1 MATKRKATTPRR
13 KSADTTKLPTEK
25 EEEISSTQ
33 SPAEASEG
41 DVEGGF
47 AEAPDTEADVETI
60 HDEDTST
67 GRHVDSIEKI

>member
-1 MATKRKATTPRR
+1 MASKRKADTPRR
-13 KSADTTKLPTEK
+13 KSADITQLPSEK
-25 EEEISSTQ
+25 EEEIPSTQ

-60 HDEDTST
+60 HDEATST